1 MWSAYETHLRHDI
14 HSRSH
19 QLIEQLHGGLHPRSL
34 STLAGAVPLV
44 NQAEPPGKTGAHGTL
59 QEPRPAVSALT
70 F

>member
-34 STLAGAVPLV
+34 STLAGAVQLV
-44 NQAEPPGKTGAHGTL
+44 NQTEPPGKTL
-59 QEPRPAVSALT
+59 FMAL
-70 F
+70 FRHQAQRLAP